1 MNALLVSLVFS
12 AAAAPPVATL
22 ALPASTHATITVS
35 LQFNSGGVDD
45 PEGQAGVT
53 DVAAALM
60 VGGGTQALSA
70 EQMLS
75 AFFPMATGVDLEVDR
90 ELTTFTA
97 TFHKDHLEAMTKLLT
112 DIVLHPRWDAHEF
125 DRIRESAVSDVE
137 KHLRQTDDENLGK
150 AALAEL
156 LYRGTAYGRIEDGHV
171 SDLKKL
177 TLAQVKSQAQRVFTR
192 SRLVIGVAGG
202 YPKAL
207 PATLQKILAALP
219 EGARAVAPTIVVKGP
234 PPRVLIVEKETAAT
248 AISIG
253 MPWALSRRD
262 PDFIPMSIARS
273 AFGEHRQ
280 MNGRLMNRL
289 REQRGLN
296 YGDYAYLENFHQAGG
311 DAAMAR
317 TGRARHQQ
325 ELTMWLRPVQNDNRV
340 FALRAALFEL
350 QRTLADEPFS
360 SEEVERTKSF
370 LAGYILLFAQTDARK
385 LGYALDDRFLGVH
398 DFLGT
403 WRSKLASVTPEQVNA
418 AWRKWIDPA
427 RLQIVMVTSGGAA
440 LKAQLLAGG
449 PSPMHYP
456 KDAQGKT
463 QSKPAPLLATDT
475 QVEKFS
481 LGVSKDADVEVV
493 PTAQLFE

>member
-1 MNALLVSLVFS
+1 MNALFLLAVV
-12 AAAAPPVATL
+12 APSPIATL
-22 ALPASTHATITVS
+22 ALPPNNHATITVS
-35 LQFNSGGVDD
+35 LQFNSGAVDD
-45 PEGQAGVT
+45 PQGQAGIT

-60 VGGGTQALSA
+60 AGGGTQALSA
-70 EQMLS
+70 EQLL
-75 AFFPMATGVDLEVDR
+75 AALFPLATGIDLEVDR

-97 TFHKDHLEAMTKLLT
+97 TFHKDHVEAMTRLLG

-125 DRIRESAVSDVE
+125 ERIRESAVNDVE
-137 KHLRQTDDENLGK
+137 KRLRQNDDENLGK

-156 LYRGTAYGRIEDGHV
+156 LYRGTPYGRIEDGHV
-171 SDLKKL
+171 GDLKKL
-177 TLAQVKSQAQRVFTR
+177 TLAQLKAHAEKVFTR
-192 SRLVIGVAGG
+192 NRLVIGVAGG
-202 YPKAL
+202 YPKTL
-207 PATLQKILAALP
+207 PAALQKLLAALP
-219 EGARAVAPTIVVKGP
+219 EGTPAVVPVFAAKGA
-234 PPRVLIVEKETAAT
+234 PPRLQIVEKETTAT
-248 AISIG
+248 AVSLG
-253 MPWALSRRD
+253 LPWALGRGD
-262 PDFIPMSIARS
+262 ADFVAMSIARS

-296 YGDYAYLENFHQAGG
+296 YGDYAYLENFYQEGG

-325 ELTMWLRPVQNDNRV
+325 EFSMWLRPVQNDNRV

-350 QRTLADEPFS
+350 QRSLGDEPFS
-360 SEEVERTKSF
+360 QTEVERSKSF

-403 WRSKLASVTPEQVNA
+403 WRHKLASVTSAQVNA

-440 LKAQLLAGG
+440 LKAQLLAGAA
-449 PSPMHYP
+449 SPMQYP
-456 KDAQGKT
+456 KDAQGKA
-463 QSKPAPLLATDT
+463 QPKPAPLLATDA
-475 QVEKFS
+475 QVEKFPIA
-481 LGVSKDADVEVV
+481 VSKDGDIEIV
-493 PTAQLFE
+493 PTTRLFE